1 METLMEQNERYL
13 LPANATRKIF
23 FFVLAVTSRLL
34 LFSSAASRKVISAAG
49 IPLSS
54 LSYKYEKQN
63 IHSSVTV
70 QFLTLL

>member
-1 METLMEQNERYL
+1 MKDICYQQMLPERL
-13 LPANATRKIF
+13 

-34 LFSSAASRKVISAAG
+34 LFSSAASWKVISAAG

>member
-13 LPANATRKIF
+13 LPANATRNI
-23 FFVLAVTSRLL
+23 FVLAVTSGLF
-34 LFSSAASRKVISAAG
+34 LFSSSASWKIISAAG

-63 IHSSVTV
+63 IQSPVTV